1 MTESELDYDV
11 VHPSKDTIGICG
23 IKLNIWSIEIPE
35 INKENVN
42 SLYAGSL
49 VLDFLIKKNNGS
61 LFKAIKEFKGTERN
75 YKPVNKVIN
84 IYKEIKRK

>member
-1 MTESELDYDV
+1 MTESDLNYDV

>member
-1 MTESELDYDV
+1 MTESDLNYDV
-11 VHPSKDTIGICG
+11 IHPSKDTIGICG

-61 LFKAIKEFKGTERN
+61 LLKAIKEFKGTERN

-84 IYKEIKRK
+84 LYKEIKRK

>member
-11 VHPSKDTIGICG
+11 IHPSKDTIGICG

-49 VLDFLIKKNNGS
+49 LLDFLIKKNNGS